1 MAMFGITSDL
11 FWDLKRN
18 PEIFH
23 KYITPFLK
31 RRGEPAFDVEKN
43 ESIGLTVLEFP
54 DDTLINELIDLLN
67 HDNPAAV
74 GTYGIYKQGI
84 GGWRRF
90 KQLEQMGYQNIS
102 INAPN
107 INVSDVTGTVNAAGH
122 DIAINSITPVVYL
135 QALQQA
141 IENTDIPIEEKTKLQ
156 ERISGIINNPYV
168 SNIGATVIY
177 EAAKN
182 ILGLG

>member
-1 MAMFGITSDL
+1 MATFGITSDL
-11 FWDLKRN
+11 FWDLEAN
-18 PEIFH
+18 SDIFY
-23 KYITPFLK
+23 KYIKPFLK
-31 RRGEPAFDVEKN
+31 RRGVPAFDIEKN

-67 HDNPAAV
+67 HDNPAAA
-74 GTYGIYKQGI
+74 GTYGIYKLGI

-90 KQLEQMGYQNIS
+90 KLVEQMGSPHININS
-102 INAPN
+102 PN
-107 INVSDVTGTVNAAGH
+107 INVSGVTGTVNAAGH

-141 IENTDIPIEEKTKLQ
+141 IENTDIPTEEKTNLQ
-156 ERISGIINNPYV
+156 ESISGIVNNPYV
-168 SNIGATVIY
+168 SGIGATAIY
-177 EAAKN
+177 EAAKK

>member
-1 MAMFGITSDL
+1 MATFGITSEL
-11 FWDLKRN
+11 FWDLDRN
-18 PEIFH
+18 PELYN

-31 RRGEPAFDVEKN
+31 RRGEPAYDVETK
-43 ESIGLTVLEFP
+43 ESIGLTVLEFS

-67 HDNPAAV
+67 HDNPAAA
-74 GTYGIYKQGI
+74 GTYGIYKLGI

-90 KQLEQMGYQNIS
+90 KQVEQMGSSHIN

-107 INVSDVTGTVNAAGH
+107 INVSGVTGTVNAAGH
-122 DIAINSITPVVYL
+122 DLAINSITPVVYL

-141 IENTDIPIEEKTKLQ
+141 IENTDIPIEEKTNLQ
-156 ERISGIINNPYV
+156 ERISGIVNNPYV
-168 SNIGATVIY
+168 SGIGATVIY
-177 EAAKN
+177 EAAKK

>member
-1 MAMFGITSDL
+1 
-11 FWDLKRN
+11 
-18 PEIFH
+18 
-23 KYITPFLK
+23 
-31 RRGEPAFDVEKN
+31 
-43 ESIGLTVLEFP
+43 
-54 DDTLINELIDLLN
+54 
-67 HDNPAAV
+67 
-74 GTYGIYKQGI
+74 
-84 GGWRRF
+84 
-90 KQLEQMGYQNIS
+90 MGYQNIS